1 MKQVHENI
9 SDQHRGVKRCYRDR
23 LDLLASRVNLLS
35 GKDRL
40 LMTMY
45 LENGNSLRQMAAL
58 AGVSHGYIA
67 RRIYNIT
74 KRITDGPYIICLKN
88 RDEFTPDEMDM
99 AKDSFLLGLAI
110 RKIAVKRNLTYYQVY
125 KTLGKIK
132 RRVKR
137 LNSNNTSGTAG
148 SSQL

>member
-9 SDQHRGVKRCYRDR
+9 SGQYCQVKRCYRDR
-23 LDLLASRVNLLS
+23 IDLISGRVNLLS
-35 GKDRL
+35 GKDKL

-74 KRITDGPYIICLKN
+74 KRITDGPYITCLRNADK
-88 RDEFTPDEMDM
+88 FTQEEMDI
-99 AKDSFLLGLAI
+99 AKESFLLSLSI
-110 RKIAVKRNLTYYQVY
+110 RKIVVKRNLTYYRVY
-125 KTLGKIK
+125 NTLQKIK
-132 RRVKR
+132 RRLKR
-137 LNSNNTSGTAG
+137 LNSRNTRVCSGG
-148 SSQL
+148 SQL